1 MVDLVEDWEDI
12 ERYTRHLGFWTKVGS
27 YQLKKSS
34 EGAEIKVIVGKFG
47 FIKKFKEAEDP
58 ILIRILA
65 FCQAEGFIK
74 VQASVS
80 DDLFYA

>member
-1 MVDLVEDWEDI
+1 MVNLVEDWEDI

>member
-12 ERYTRHLGFWTKVGS
+12 EVYTRYLGFWAKVGS
-27 YQLKKSS
+27 YQFTKSS
-34 EGAEIKVIVGKFG
+34 EGAEIKVRVGRFG
-47 FIKKFKEAEDP
+47 YIKRFKESENSE
-58 ILIRILA
+58 LLKILA

-80 DDLFYA
+80 NDLFYA